1 MNYIAL
7 PDIGIRRLS
16 FYLAMEEYVAR
27 NLDLEEC
34 FFMWQVH
41 PTVIF
46 GRNQLME
53 NEVNL
58 TYVRDKG
65 IEVYRRKSGGGCV
78 YADLSNIMFCYIT
91 KDFNVG
97 FTFDT
102 YLRRVAYLLQQLGV
116 PAVASGRNDILINE
130 RKVSGNAFYRV
141 AGKSIVHGTMLFDTD
156 VEEMVRAI
164 TPSDEKLI
172 SKGVESVRK
181 RVTNLSEHL
190 EMDIEAF
197 KAFVRNHLCDGER
210 MLTAEEIAGIEE
222 LELEYLAPEWIQGNN
237 PRYSIVKRSY
247 VEAGEVEVRLELK
260 NNIIKG
266 MNMTGDY
273 FLVGDLDKGLFARL
287 KETEYTREA
296 IEKRLEG
303 VAMEEY
309 IHNLT
314 TPQFVNLLFG
324 ANS

>member
-58 TYVRDKG
+58 KYVREKG

-97 FTFDT
+97 FTFDA
-102 YLRRVAYLLQQLGV
+102 YLRRVAHLLQQLGV
-116 PAVASGRNDILINE
+116 PAVASGRNDILIHE
-130 RKVSGNAFYRV
+130 KKVSGSPPGRFVGYLIETPVLSLRTDLQCT
-141 AGKSIVHGTMLFDTD
+141 GKMDGFHGT
-156 VEEMVRAI
+156 RII
-164 TPSDEKLI
+164 T
-172 SKGVESVRK
+172 G
-181 RVTNLSEHL
+181 
-190 EMDIEAF
+190 
-197 KAFVRNHLCDGER
+197 
-210 MLTAEEIAGIEE
+210 
-222 LELEYLAPEWIQGNN
+222 
-237 PRYSIVKRSY
+237 
-247 VEAGEVEVRLELK
+247 
-260 NNIIKG
+260 
-266 MNMTGDY
+266 
-273 FLVGDLDKGLFARL
+273 
-287 KETEYTREA
+287 TE
-296 IEKRLEG
+296 
-303 VAMEEY
+303 
-309 IHNLT
+309 
-314 TPQFVNLLFG
+314 
-324 ANS
+324 